1 MKTSKIIK
9 EIEDVVRSLSN
20 GVYTAWTIGRADDV
34 EDSRIEHGDPEN
46 WMAWDADSVDAARN
60 IESYFAKKG
69 MRQEGGEIG
78 TADYVFIYT
87 F

>member
-1 MKTSKIIK
+1 MKASEIIK
-9 EIEDVVRSLSN
+9 EIEDVVRSLSSS
-20 GVYTAWTIGRADDV
+20 VYTTWTIGRADDV

-46 WMAWDADSVDAARN
+46 WMTWDADSVDAARKV
-60 IESYFAKKG
+60 ESYFAKKG
-69 MRQEGGEIG
+69 MRQEGREIG